1 MDIPPVSNIARPSP
15 ASTVA
20 NAPPP
25 APAPAAVATDQPA
38 TLAEK
43 EHIQAQLA
51 AQAIP
56 SRSQLDAAVKSINEA
71 MESLSQ
77 QIEFTVDKDTD
88 RTVVK
93 VIDQRTKEV
102 IRQMPTE
109 ETLAISKA
117 LDRMQG
123 LLIKQKA

>member
-1 MDIPPVSNIARPSP
+1 MDIPLVSSASRSSPVRV
-15 ASTVA
+15 ASDT
-20 NAPPP
+20 PPP
-25 APAPAAVATDQPA
+25 AATAAPAVASQPA
-38 TLAEK
+38 SLAQQ
-43 EHIQAQLA
+43 EHVQAQLA
-51 AQAIP
+51 AQAMP

-71 MESLSQ
+71 MASLSQ

-93 VIDQRTKEV
+93 VIDQQTKEV

-117 LDRMQG
+117 LDKLQG
-123 LLIKQKA
+123 LLIHQKA